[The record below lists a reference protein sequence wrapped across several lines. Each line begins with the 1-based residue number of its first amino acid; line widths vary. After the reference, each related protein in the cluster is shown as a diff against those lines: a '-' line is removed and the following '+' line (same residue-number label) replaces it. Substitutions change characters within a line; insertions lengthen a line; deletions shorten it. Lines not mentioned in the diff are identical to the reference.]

1 MTEAKTGRHP
11 LDQIRRTIRQKL
23 LTTIRLDDPLAGS
36 SLSRCGQGQEM
47 ADPLIH
53 LIVRI
58 PLHIPT
64 TYKAGGTE
72 MAPKPT
78 NKEKTQKKKR
88 VPMSAPFPDGRGPTR
103 PQCVRSWRPGR

>member
-23 LTTIRLDDPLAGS
+23 LAPIRLDDPLACS
-36 SLSRCGQGQEM
+36 SLSRCGQSQEM

-58 PLHIPT
+58 PLHTPT

-72 MAPKPT
+72 MGPERT
-78 NKEKTQKKKR
+78 ISEKIQK
-88 VPMSAPFPDGRGPTR
+88 
-103 PQCVRSWRPGR
+103 